1 MPVYEEMRYEKDN
14 KTINAHNLMR
24 HTTVSEKNMPTSS
37 QSSIKNIYSNVHI
50 LDQKSC
56 KQLQEP
62 FENIYFSPKENR
74 KIRKSNLRHLDQNF
88 WRTTMNA
95 SVKFLILIVISCMNE
110 IVLASNGSSRNG
122 GVINGGQRSNSIPQD
137 GPYKNAQSAA
147 SVSNIVNGHYQT
159 LEEDDEE
166 APPISILAD
175 SRHFASTIDDNDEGY
190 WREVKAIIGGVLGF
204 WGGIG
209 SLGTLF
215 LVVVMSKRY
224 CCREV
229 DDKEND
235 KDG

>member
-1 MPVYEEMRYEKDN
+1 MRYKIDN
-14 KTINAHNLMR
+14 KRIFAHNAMR
-24 HTTVSEKNMPTSS
+24 HTTISDNNMSTSS
-37 QSSIKNIYSNVHI
+37 ELFIKDMHSKLQI
-50 LDQKSC
+50 LDHKSSEHIQKT
-56 KQLQEP
+56 
-62 FENIYFSPKENR
+62 FENNHFSPKENL
-74 KIRKSNLRHLDQNF
+74 KIRKSNSRHLGQNL

-95 SVKFLILIVISCMNE
+95 SLKFFILIVISCMTE
-110 IVLASNGSSRNG
+110 LVFASNGSSRNG
-122 GVINGGQRSNSIPQD
+122 GVVSGGQR
-137 GPYKNAQSAA
+137 
-147 SVSNIVNGHYQT
+147 SNIVNGHYQT

-166 APPISILAD
+166 SPPISILAD

-224 CCREV
+224 CCRDV

>member
-1 MPVYEEMRYEKDN
+1 MYAN
-14 KTINAHNLMR
+14 SNNNINEVRNF
-24 HTTVSEKNMPTSS
+24 TYNQV
-37 QSSIKNIYSNVHI
+37 
-50 LDQKSC
+50 
-56 KQLQEP
+56 
-62 FENIYFSPKENR
+62 F
-74 KIRKSNLRHLDQNF
+74 HLFN
-88 WRTTMNA
+88 
-95 SVKFLILIVISCMNE
+95 
-110 IVLASNGSSRNG
+110 
-122 GVINGGQRSNSIPQD
+122 
-137 GPYKNAQSAA
+137 
-147 SVSNIVNGHYQT
+147 
-159 LEEDDEE
+159 
-166 APPISILAD
+166 